1 MPESIRRVDYF
12 YATVHDRPG
21 EAYRLLC
28 HIARYE
34 VSLLAFDAIP
44 TGPDHTQVV
53 LFPESTEQLIGA
65 AERAGIVLSEPQ
77 QALLVQGSDRFG
89 ALIEVH
95 RKLTD
100 ASVNVYAS
108 HGVVGGAGG
117 YGYVIYVRPAE
128 FETAAAALG
137 V

>member
-1 MPESIRRVDYF
+1 MGDTIRRVDYY

-44 TGPDHTQVV
+44 TGPDRTQLV
-53 LFPESTEQLIGA
+53 LFPADPEQLIGA
-65 AERAGIVLSEPQ
+65 AMRAGITLSEPQ
-77 QALLVQGSDRFG
+77 HAFLVQGQDRFG
-89 ALIEVH
+89 ALVDVH

-100 ASVNVYAS
+100 ASINVYAS
-108 HGVVGGAGG
+108 HGVVSGDGG

-128 FETAAAALG
+128 YEAAALALEI
-137 V
+137 